1 MTMVFFRASGTI
13 TDGMHVAPLI
23 LDDDRRPEANGLV
36 FMRVDL
42 SHLTDKDDIPF
53 LCRAPFCATRVTHRG
68 GSDDGGKYWC
78 R

>member
-13 TDGMHVAPLI
+13 TDGMCMAPLI

-36 FMRVDL
+36 FVRVDL

-53 LCRAPFCATRVTHRG
+53 LC
-68 GSDDGGKYWC
+68 
-78 R
+78 